1 MLAAALPELRW
12 RLLASLLQQIGN
24 TPYPPRFDDL
34 QRLWEKMGEKR
45 QATLNHCIIRQDQ
58 QGNWRLSAE
67 NSGRRRRS

>member
-1 MLAAALPELRW
+1 VRW

-34 QRLWEKMGEKR
+34 QRLWEKMGGDKVGGAR
-45 QATLNHCIIRQDQ
+45 QSTLNHCIIRQDQ

-67 NSGRRRRS
+67 NSVRRRRS